1 MMCIRLLQGAAG
13 YIIPLLSFIQ
23 YCVTYA
29 FILVRIM
36 HFGHIYWLLTQ
47 MAEHLKTYLSTFGL
61 PSLKGSLGLIDRGM
75 LQRKM

>member
-1 MMCIRLLQGAAG
+1 MGANLLNCFINTVERLVVRNNMMCIRLLQGAAG

-36 HFGHIYWLLTQ
+36 HFGHIY
-47 MAEHLKTYLSTFGL
+47 
-61 PSLKGSLGLIDRGM
+61 
-75 LQRKM
+75 